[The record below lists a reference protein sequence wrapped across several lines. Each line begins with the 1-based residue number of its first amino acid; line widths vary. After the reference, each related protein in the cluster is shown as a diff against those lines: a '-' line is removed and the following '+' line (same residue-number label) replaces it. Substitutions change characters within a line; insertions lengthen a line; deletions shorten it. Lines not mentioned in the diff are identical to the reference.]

1 MSWLDQESEGSRAR
15 RQFSEVEVARHLRWM
30 CCSGVLTLSVA
41 VTAAATASAK
51 NFFYFVIP
59 FVVSCFFTGRQW
71 VEWRR
76 AKRWL
81 AAAPEDDPE
90 SSREAVED
98 VTSVSRSATQSSR
111 ISAAAKSK
119 SSRLLKNCSPRVSSR
134 AQRGICFVCA
144 LKVKQIPRSPKT
156 GATSG

>member
-30 CCSGVLTLSVA
+30 CGSGALTLAVA
-41 VTAAATASAK
+41 VIAAASPR

-59 FVVSCFFTGRQW
+59 FVVSCFFTGKQW

-81 AAAPEDDPE
+81 AAAPENDPE
-90 SSREAVED
+90 SSREAVES
-98 VTSVSRSATQSSR
+98 VTFHCSFCGKPQAEVTHL
-111 ISAAAKSK
+111 IS
-119 SSRLLKNCSPRVSSR
+119 SPRGT
-134 AQRGICFVCA
+134 ATAPAHICDKCVEVCNSILA
-144 LKVKQIPRSPKT
+144 DIRSGKVN
-156 GATSG
+156 A

>member
-71 VEWRR
+71 MEWRR

-81 AAAPEDDPE
+81 ADAPEDDPE

-98 VTSVSRSATQSSR
+98 VTFHCSFCGKPQADVTHL
-111 ISAAAKSK
+111 IS
-119 SSRLLKNCSPRVSSR
+119 SPRDTGV
-134 AQRGICFVCA
+134 APAHICDKCVEVCNSILA
-144 LKVKQIPRSPKT
+144 DIRSGKVKV
-156 GATSG
+156 

>member
-98 VTSVSRSATQSSR
+98 VTFHCSFCGKPQAEVTHL
-111 ISAAAKSK
+111 IS
-119 SSRLLKNCSPRVSSR
+119 SPRGT
-134 AQRGICFVCA
+134 ATAPAHICDKCVEVCNSILA
-144 LKVKQIPRSPKT
+144 DIRSGKVN
-156 GATSG
+156 A